1 MYSKF
6 GTKLNAKMVFFLE
19 FLVTFLQT
27 IERQYHHVFHK
38 LEKKT
43 RGYNHDIE

>member
-1 MYSKF
+1 MHGVYSKF

-27 IERQYHHVFHK
+27 IKKEYHHVFHM
-38 LEKKT
+38 LEKNK
-43 RGYNHDIE
+43 RIQS